1 MDKAEQILKD
11 DALRA
16 TCGRP
21 GGQPSCR
28 KKTLKNRVEQQDQP
42 RPPVA
47 RVKSVLGKAGNKT
60 AVEKDTGKSI
70 GSLFSS

>member
-21 GGQPSCR
+21 GGQPSWG

-47 RVKSVLGKAGNKT
+47 RVKSVLGEPREKTVAANGTGN
-60 AVEKDTGKSI
+60 SI
-70 GSLFSS
+70 GNFCCS